1 MRVRNRS
8 RGFSHNEGEKCVG
21 LYIATL
27 RSLWTR
33 IYIRK
38 YIESFLDK
46 AREQWLYL
54 LSFFLSHFSVAF
66 VQRGEIEV

>member
-8 RGFSHNEGEKCVG
+8 RGFSHNEGKKCVG

-27 RSLWTR
+27 RSLWVR

-46 AREQWLYL
+46 AREQRTALSPVFL
-54 LSFFLSHFSVAF
+54 SLSFL
-66 VQRGEIEV
+66 RGLRAKRRN